1 MPSDTHAQALRDV
14 SNTVDTTSSVA
25 TPDVKVRD
33 APPKSLA
40 AMRLLPN
47 MFCAP
52 PLAQPHMLTGTR
64 ALYAAA
70 RMTAAVAV
78 AFRHRS
84 RRADTLVCIAAC
96 ARHPRTAIA

>member
-14 SNTVDTTSSVA
+14 SNIVDTTSSVA
-25 TPDVKVRD
+25 TPVVKVRD

-47 MFCAP
+47 MLCTASC
-52 PLAQPHMLTGTR
+52 QPHMLTGTR
-64 ALYAAA
+64 ALYGAD
-70 RMTAAVAV
+70 RMTAAVPV
-78 AFRHRS
+78 AFRRRS

-96 ARHPRTAIA
+96 AG